1 MKEPTLSESDLG
13 FDFEGNHILSEETE
27 EMLKREQKRF
37 MMTDKGGKKTVEPES
52 GSGWEVSH
60 SDLST

>member
-37 MMTDKGGKKTVEPES
+37 IMRDKGGKKLLNRSQGVD
-52 GSGWEVSH
+52 GK
-60 SDLST
+60 